1 MTEQITDKLG
11 RPLRDLRISVTDR
24 CNFRCSYCM
33 PKEIFGDDFA
43 FLPKNELLTFDELT
57 RIAAQ
62 YAELGIKKIRITGG
76 EPLLRRDLHLLIK
89 QLNGIPGIEDI
100 GLTTNGMLL
109 KKHGKVLYDA
119 GLRRLNISL
128 DALDEVF
135 EEVNGRGIKAE
146 TILDQIDYA
155 KTLGFNIKVNM
166 VVQKGMNDHQIL
178 AMADYFKKRHITL
191 RFIEFM
197 DVGNDNGWN
206 FDKVLTKTEMIELL
220 QQHFNIAPVLPQYYG
235 EVAKYYEHDNGPT
248 IGFITSVSESF
259 CSSCTRV
266 RLSSEGKIYGCLFAS
281 SGFNLK
287 SFVRRGVTDTELKDQ
302 LINIWKQRDDRYS
315 DERTAE
321 TVKNRQRQKINMNY
335 IGG

>member
-235 EVAKYYEHDNGPT
+235 EVAKYYEHDNGAT